1 MIARIAPS
9 WRLESEIML
18 SQFGIKELVIGIQT
32 LVIVFLVALLLS
44 EQLRRPSG
52 PASPQRRPDTGRT
65 QSKSPIEW

>member
-1 MIARIAPS
+1 MSTRIAPN
-9 WRLESEIML
+9 WRLGSEIML

-44 EQLRRPSG
+44 EQLRRPNG
-52 PASPQRRPDTGRT
+52 PASPQRRLDTGGT